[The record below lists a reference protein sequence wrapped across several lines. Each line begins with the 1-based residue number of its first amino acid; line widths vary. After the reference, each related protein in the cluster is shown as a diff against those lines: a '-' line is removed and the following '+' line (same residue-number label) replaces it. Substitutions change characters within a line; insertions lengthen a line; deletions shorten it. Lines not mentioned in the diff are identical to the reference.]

1 MVDRRRMCTLEQ
13 AMLPEGSEGVG
24 GELSSQRQ
32 SDVGGHI
39 SSDCVS
45 GVPAADPG
53 WCRSRWC
60 DSRTGE
66 AGPSI
71 LVPTGCLAT
80 VPAMSN
86 GTNGGV
92 KRKLDVLDRDA
103 FLEKSKAA
111 RLRRNPRGHFIKAM
125 YNSLVDAI
133 ITDPELMV
141 LPLDDHAIVRG
152 HAVFDTC
159 TLANG
164 CVYRLGI
171 HLDRLFTSA
180 SLARLKL
187 PFGDSEEENRRR
199 ITEIVCETCVASGL
213 RNGGVRFFL
222 TAGPGNFG
230 YTSAGCEPAFYV
242 TVLSGEKSAEV
253 KATTESLVPATE
265 VPMKPTLLATLK
277 SNNYLLNCMLA
288 MTAQDRGGNFGI
300 NYRADGTIS
309 EGCVANCGIVTKE
322 KVFITPPF
330 DGILAGTT
338 MRKAMQLIKEHL
350 QGEDK
355 EIKEV
360 RQEPMHKDQL
370 FEAKEVMMTSGDLGV
385 APVTSIDGKTIGDGQ
400 VGPVAKKLKE
410 LIWKEAFE
418 GDNEHIKLT
427 Y

>member
-1 MVDRRRMCTLEQ
+1 
-13 AMLPEGSEGVG
+13 
-24 GELSSQRQ
+24 
-32 SDVGGHI
+32 
-39 SSDCVS
+39 
-45 GVPAADPG
+45 
-53 WCRSRWC
+53 
-60 DSRTGE
+60 
-66 AGPSI
+66 
-71 LVPTGCLAT
+71 
-80 VPAMSN
+80 MSN
-86 GTNGGV
+86 GANGGV
-92 KRKLDVLDRDA
+92 KRKLEILDRDA

-111 RLRRNPRGHFIKAM
+111 RLRRNPKGHFIKAM

-159 TLANG
+159 TLASG
-164 CVYRLGI
+164 CVYRLGV
-171 HLDRLFTSA
+171 HLDRLFKSA
-180 SLARLKL
+180 NLARLKL

-199 ITEIVCETCVASGL
+199 ITDIVCETCVASGL

-242 TVLSGEKSAEV
+242 TVLASEKSIEA
-253 KATTESLVPATE
+253 KATSESLVPATE

-300 NYRADGTIS
+300 NYRDDGSIS
-309 EGCVANCGIVTKE
+309 EGCVANCCLVTKE

-338 MRKAMQLIKEHL
+338 MQKAMQLIKEHM

-360 RQEPMHKDQL
+360 RQEKMHKDQL
-370 FEAKEVMMTSGDLGV
+370 FDALEVMMTGGDLGV
-385 APVTSIDGKTIGDGQ
+385 VPVTCIDGKSIGDGQ

-410 LIWKEAFE
+410 LIWKDAFE
-418 GDNEHIKLT
+418 GDKEHIKLT